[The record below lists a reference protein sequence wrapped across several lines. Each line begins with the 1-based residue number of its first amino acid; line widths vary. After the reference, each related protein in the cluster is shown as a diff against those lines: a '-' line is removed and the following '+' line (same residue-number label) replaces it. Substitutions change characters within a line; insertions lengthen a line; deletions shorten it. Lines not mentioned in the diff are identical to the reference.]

1 MGKGKIE
8 ESPEKWK
15 PPHGWYSEVLSGNSQ
30 VLFAPA
36 FLSLPS
42 PTSPSRTQLTLLHSP
57 ALALP
62 TFPSQLCP
70 LSWLP
75 MPRPPTYSPSTPGP
89 VSRTLA
95 QLKAGL
101 GLYQISMKLSKGFQR
116 AIGLVFLFSQVGNL
130 LLFQVNGNKMLPHPL
145 LPHTG
150 RCLEPTLSPFPK
162 PEHVSCY
169 PL

>member
-1 MGKGKIE
+1 MGKGKTE

-15 PPHGWYSEVLSGNSQ
+15 PPPRWYGEVLSGNIQ

-62 TFPSQLCP
+62 TFPSQLCQ

-75 MPRPPTYSPSTPGP
+75 MPCPPTYSPSPQVQCPGLLHS
-89 VSRTLA
+89 SRLDWAFTRSQWSWA
-95 QLKAGL
+95 KV
-101 GLYQISMKLSKGFQR
+101 FR
-116 AIGLVFLFSQVGNL
+116 LVFLFSQVGNL